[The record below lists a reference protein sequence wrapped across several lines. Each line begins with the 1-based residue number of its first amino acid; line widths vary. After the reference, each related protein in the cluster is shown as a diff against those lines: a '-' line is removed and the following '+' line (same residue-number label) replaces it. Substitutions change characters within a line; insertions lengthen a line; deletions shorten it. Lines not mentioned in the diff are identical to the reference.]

1 MMRGRGERP
10 ATRPSA
16 VLRSTGFGDA
26 AVEETA
32 RLTESIK
39 ELLSGGREERLGQI
53 LEDAYPADVATALRE
68 LPVPERVHVFR
79 LLPPTQAGAVLS
91 ELDDQ
96 TLLELVRALDEHEVS
111 RILDRM
117 PPDHV
122 VEVVEELPKEQA
134 DKILDLMEEEK
145 SEEVQE
151 LLEYPENTAG
161 RLMSREFVAV
171 HENATVAQAI
181 EHIRKAAT
189 GDDAFYLYVVDDH
202 DHLVGLVPLHRLLT
216 ADPAVPVRA
225 IRKEDVESVP
235 VDTDQEEVARLVQRY
250 NVIEV
255 PVVDGNH
262 RLLGTISV
270 DDVIDV
276 IHEEATEDIQR
287 LGGVPG
293 DETVLDPPE
302 AVFAKRLVW
311 RMINLGTAVLA
322 ASVIGVFETSIQA
335 LATLAVFM
343 PIVASMGGI
352 GTTQTA
358 TVVIRGIALGE
369 MTAGVLRRVLYKE
382 VWLAFMTGMANGLVL
397 ALIAYLWKGSW
408 LLAIILGV
416 ALVFNMVVAAVVGT
430 LVPIALKTFR
440 VDPAIASSVIIT
452 TFTDVCGFFSFLGLA
467 TLMIRFLL

>member
-1 MMRGRGERP
+1 M
-10 ATRPSA
+10 
-16 VLRSTGFGDA
+16 
-26 AVEETA
+26 EETA

-39 ELLSGGREERLGQI
+39 ELLSGAREERLGQVI
-53 LEDAYPADVATALRE
+53 EDAYPADIATALRE

-181 EHIRKAAT
+181 EHIRKAAS

-202 DHLVGLVPLHRLLT
+202 AHLVGLVPLHRLLT
-216 ADPAVPVRA
+216 ADPAMPVRE
-225 IRKEDVESVP
+225 IRKEDVESVAA
-235 VDTDQEEVARLVQRY
+235 DTDQEEVARLVQRY

-287 LGGVPG
+287 LGGVAG
-293 DETVLDPPE
+293 DETVLDPPA
-302 AVFAKRLVW
+302 AVFTTRLIWRLV
-311 RMINLGTAVLA
+311 NLGTAVLA
-322 ASVIGVFETSIQA
+322 ASVIGLFEASIQA
-335 LATLAVFM
+335 LATLAIFM

-369 MTAGVLRRVLYKE
+369 MTAGVLRRVLGKE
-382 VWLAFMTGMANGLVL
+382 VWLALLTGAANGLVL

-408 LLAIILGV
+408 LLASILGV

-440 VDPAIASSVIIT
+440 VDPAIASGVIIT

>member
-1 MMRGRGERP
+1 MEG
-10 ATRPSA
+10 
-16 VLRSTGFGDA
+16 
-26 AVEETA
+26 TA
-32 RLTESIK
+32 RLTESVK
-39 ELLSGGREERLGQI
+39 DLLSGGREERLGEI
-53 LEDAYPADVATALRE
+53 LEDAYPADIATVLRE

-79 LLPPTQAGAVLS
+79 LLPPTRAGAVLS

-161 RLMSREFVAV
+161 RLMGREFVAV

-181 EHIRKAAT
+181 EHIRKAAS
-189 GDDAFYLYVVDDH
+189 GEDAFYLYVVDDH

-216 ADPAVPVRA
+216 ADPAMPVRA
-225 IRKEDVESVP
+225 IRKEDVETVT

-255 PVVDGNH
+255 PVVDGSH

-293 DETVLDPPE
+293 DETLLDPPE
-302 AVFAKRLVW
+302 AVFTKRLIW

-322 ASVIGVFETSIQA
+322 ASVIGLFETSIQA

-369 MTAGVLRRVLYKE
+369 MTSGVLRRVLWKE
-382 VWLAFMTGMANGLVL
+382 VWLGFMTAVANGLVL

-408 LLAIILGV
+408 LLALILGV
-416 ALVFNMVVAAVVGT
+416 ALIFNMVVAAVVGT
-430 LVPIALKTFR
+430 LVPIALRAFR
-440 VDPAIASSVIIT
+440 VDPAIASGVIIT
-452 TFTDVCGFFSFLGLA
+452 FFTDVVGFFSFLGLA
-467 TLMIRFLL
+467 TLMMRFLL

>member
-1 MMRGRGERP
+1 
-10 ATRPSA
+10 
-16 VLRSTGFGDA
+16 
-26 AVEETA
+26 VEETA

-39 ELLSGGREERLGQI
+39 ELLGSGREERLVQV
-53 LEDAYPADVATALRE
+53 LEDAHSADIGSALRE
-68 LPVPERVHVFR
+68 LAVPERVHVFR
-79 LLPPTQAGAVLS
+79 LLPATQAGAVLS

-181 EHIRKAAT
+181 EHIRKAAS

-225 IRKEDVESVP
+225 IRTEDVTSVP
-235 VDTDQEEVARLVQRY
+235 VDTDQEEVARLVHRY

-287 LGGVPG
+287 LGGVAG

-302 AVFAKRLVW
+302 RVFPKRLVW
-311 RMINLGTAVLA
+311 RLINLGTAVLA
-322 ASVIGVFETSIQA
+322 ASVIGLFEGSIRT
-335 LATLAVFM
+335 LATLAIFM

-358 TVVIRGIALGE
+358 TVVVRGIALGQ
-369 MTAGVLRRVLYKE
+369 MTAGVLGRVLWKE
-382 VWLAFMTGMANGLVL
+382 VWLGFMTGLANGLVL
-397 ALIAYLWKGSW
+397 AVIAYLWKGSW
-408 LLAIILGV
+408 LLAVILGL

-467 TLMIRFLL
+467 TLLMRFLL